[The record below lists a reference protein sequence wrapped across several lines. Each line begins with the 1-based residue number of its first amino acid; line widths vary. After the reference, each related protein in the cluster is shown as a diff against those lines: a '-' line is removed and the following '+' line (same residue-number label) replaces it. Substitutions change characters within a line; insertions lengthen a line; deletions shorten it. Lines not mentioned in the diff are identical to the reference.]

1 MLVEQLIRDLKT
13 MPPTAIVRAR
23 IYGSMKPRTI
33 IHGPTFSNGTVE
45 LILDRDDRE
54 VRRTAKRS

>member
-1 MLVEQLIRDLKT
+1 MLVEQLIRDFKT
-13 MPPTAIVRAR
+13 MPPGAIVRAR

-33 IHGPTFSNGTVE
+33 IHGPMERDGIVE

-54 VRRTAKRS
+54 KRKPR